1 MKKENKYQSL
11 SPKENVVKE
20 SYPVD
25 ALDFAFGIEK
35 VFLGHK
41 QKKNDI
47 YNIAITAPYGAGKS
61 SVLKSYL
68 SKRKKIKPLYVSL
81 SKFASL
87 LNEDDLDENEIERN
101 ILKQIF
107 YHKRASFFRFST
119 LARIKNTPLKRQFCG
134 AVLVIL
140 LIIVLILQYCNYLS
154 ASLIRIIPEKE
165 AKNILSILIISTI
178 ALFAAFLVDFF
189 IRRRCSRIVLKDAEL
204 ELDAGKDS
212 LISKSL
218 DEIVYFFE
226 VTEYNA
232 VVFEDLDRL
241 NTHAIFLKLRE
252 LNKILKDYDGI
263 HRQIKFV
270 YVLNDDVLN
279 GKDRTKFFDFIVP
292 IVPVINYTNAG
303 NYLVTLVQEGNI
315 EPLKKLDSEFIYDL
329 GMYVDDLR
337 VLKNAVNEFLVY
349 DEISKSSNK
358 KNQDDAV
365 IEVTTNVKKFIK
377 AVEIDTKET
386 KKALRKVS
394 LNVTIARTKLVLK
407 LAIAKIK
414 LGLKRFH
421 SFLNSSIPSKK
432 GGANEKK
439 I

>member
-1 MKKENKYQSL
+1 MKKEKKYQSL

-20 SYPVD
+20 SYPVE
-25 ALDFAFGIEK
+25 ALDFAFGVEK

-47 YNIAITAPYGAGKS
+47 YNIAVTAPYGAGKS
-61 SVLKSYL
+61 SVVKSYL

-87 LNEDDLDENEIERN
+87 SNEGNLDENEIEGN

-107 YHKRASFFRFST
+107 YHKRASFFNFST
-119 LARIKNTPLKRQFCG
+119 LSRIKNTPLKKQLCG

-140 LIIVLILQYCNYLS
+140 LIIVLILEYCDILS
-154 ASLIRIIPEKE
+154 FLLIRIIPEKKVE
-165 AKNILSILIISTI
+165 NILSILIIATI
-178 ALFAAFLVDFF
+178 ALFAAFFVDFF

-204 ELDAGKDS
+204 ELDTGKDS

-226 VTEYNA
+226 VTKYNA

-241 NTHAIFLKLRE
+241 NTHTIFLKLRE
-252 LNKILKDYDGI
+252 LNKILKDYEGI
-263 HRQIKFV
+263 RRQIKFV

-279 GKDRTKFFDFIVP
+279 GKDRTKFFDFIIP

-315 EPLKKLDSEFIYDL
+315 EPLKHLDPDFIYDL
-329 GMYVDDLR
+329 GMYIDDLR

-349 DEISKSSNK
+349 NEVSESSYK
-358 KNQDDAV
+358 KNIDDFVA
-365 IEVTTNVKKFIK
+365 EAT
-377 AVEIDTKET
+377 IDTKNCIKET
-386 KKALRKVS
+386 KRITKESKKVLRKVS
-394 LNVTIARTKLVLK
+394 LIETIS
-407 LAIAKIK
+407 KIK
-414 LGLKRFH
+414 LFLKKKC
-421 SFLNSSIPSKK
+421 SFLNNPIQLKRR
-432 GGANEKK
+432 GNEK
-439 I
+439 